1 MDRFRELSTFLAV
14 AEEGAFNGAARR
26 LRLSPPA
33 VTRLVT
39 GLEERLGVQLFTRT
53 TRRVALTEAGARLR
67 EDAQRILAELEEAET
82 TAAGARTAPS
92 GHLALTAPL
101 LFGQRFMAPIL
112 RAWLDAHPAMT
123 ASALFVD
130 RNVSLLDEG
139 LDLALRIGE
148 LPDSS
153 LAARRVGAVRRVV
166 VAAPGYLARHG
177 RPRTP
182 AELAG
187 HRLVYAA
194 SVDERP
200 AWIFT
205 GAGKR
210 QSLRLAPVLTLNT
223 LEAAIAAAEEGWGI
237 ARALSYQVA
246 DALADGRLVELLAEA
261 EDAVLPVHLL
271 HAEARRPAAKIRSF
285 IDFAAA
291 RLAGQADRLL
301 ARQEP
306 RQAPLM
312 PPR

>member
-1 MDRFRELSTFLAV
+1 MDRFRQLQTFLAV
-14 AEEGAFNGAARR
+14 AEAGAFNAAARR
-26 LRLSPPA
+26 LRTSPPA

-39 GLEERLGVQLFTRT
+39 ALEERLGAQLFIRT
-53 TRRVALTEAGARLR
+53 TRRVALTEAGLRLR

-82 TAAGARTAPS
+82 AAAGARAEPRGRLS
-92 GHLALTAPL
+92 LTAPL

-112 RAWLDAHPAMT
+112 RAWLDRHPAMT

-166 VAAPGYLARHG
+166 VAAPTYLARHG
-177 RPRTP
+177 RPQTP

-187 HRLVYAA
+187 HCLVYAS

-200 AWIFT
+200 AWNFSR
-205 GAGKR
+205 AGKR
-210 QSLRLAPVLTLNT
+210 QALRLAPRLSLNT
-223 LEAAIAAAEEGWGI
+223 LDAALAAAQEGWGI
-237 ARALSYQVA
+237 TRALSYQVA
-246 DALADGRLVELLAEA
+246 EALAEGRLVEILAEA
-261 EDAVLPVHLL
+261 DDAVLPVHLL
-271 HAEARRPAAKIRSF
+271 HAERRRPAAKIRSF

-291 RLAGQADRLL
+291 RLAAEADRLL
-301 ARQEP
+301 AR
-306 RQAPLM
+306 
-312 PPR
+312 

>member
-1 MDRFRELSTFLAV
+1 MDRFRELETFLAV

-67 EDAQRILAELEEAET
+67 EDAQRILAEVEEAET
-82 TAAGARTAPS
+82 AAAGARAAPR
-92 GHLALTAPL
+92 GHLALTAPV
-101 LFGQRFMAPIL
+101 LFGQRFVAPIL
-112 RAWLDAHPAMT
+112 RAWLDDHPTMT

-139 LDLALRIGE
+139 LDLAVRIGD
-148 LPDSS
+148 LPDST

-166 VAAPGYLARHG
+166 VAAPDYLDRHG
-177 RPRTP
+177 QPRTLGD
-182 AELAG
+182 LAA
-187 HRLVYAA
+187 HRLVFV
-194 SVDERP
+194 SGVDERP
-200 AWIFT
+200 AWVFT
-205 GAGKR
+205 RGGKR
-210 QSLRLAPVLTLNT
+210 QSLRLAPALTLNT
-223 LEAAIAAAEEGWGI
+223 LEAAITAAEEGWAI

-246 DALADGRLVELLAEA
+246 EALADGRLVELLDDA

-271 HAEARRPAAKIRSF
+271 HAERRRPAAKIRSF

-291 RLAGQADRLL
+291 RLAGEA
-301 ARQEP
+301 ARMMA
-306 RQAPLM
+306 R
-312 PPR
+312 

>member
-1 MDRFRELSTFLAV
+1 MDRFRELETFLAV

-82 TAAGARTAPS
+82 AAAGARSAPS

-101 LFGQRFMAPIL
+101 LFGQRFVAPIL
-112 RAWLDAHPAMT
+112 RAWLDAHRAMT

-166 VAAPGYLARHG
+166 VAAPAYLARHG
-177 RPRTP
+177 RPQAP
-182 AELAG
+182 DELAG
-187 HRLVYAA
+187 HRLVHVS
-194 SVDERP
+194 SVDQRP
-200 AWIFT
+200 AWIFSHS
-205 GAGKR
+205 GKR
-210 QSLRLAPVLTLNT
+210 QSLRLAPVLTFNT
-223 LEAAIAAAEEGWGI
+223 LEAAIAAAEDGWCI
-237 ARALSYQVA
+237 TRALSYQVA
-246 DALADGRLVELLAEA
+246 DALAEGRLVELLADA
-261 EDAVLPVHLL
+261 EDAVVPVHLL
-271 HAEARRPAAKIRSF
+271 HAEGRRAAAKIRSF

-291 RLAGQADRLL
+291 RLAGAADSML
-301 ARQEP
+301 A
-306 RQAPLM
+306 L
-312 PPR
+312 

>member
-1 MDRFRELSTFLAV
+1 MDRFRELETFLAV

-67 EDAQRILAELEEAET
+67 EDAQRILAELAEAEEA
-82 TAAGARTAPS
+82 AAGARAAPR

-101 LFGQRFMAPIL
+101 LFGQRHVVPIL

-130 RNVSLLDEG
+130 RHVRLLDEG
-139 LDLALRIGE
+139 LDLAVRIGA

-153 LAARRVGAVRRVV
+153 LTARRVGAVRRIV
-166 VAAPGYLARHG
+166 VASPAYLARNG
-177 RPRTP
+177 RPGTP
-182 AELAG
+182 GDLAG
-187 HRLVYAA
+187 HRLIYVS
-194 SVDERP
+194 SVDQRP
-200 AWIFT
+200 AWIFS
-205 GAGKR
+205 R
-210 QSLRLAPVLTLNT
+210 QGREQTLRLSPVLMLNT
-223 LEAAIAAAEEGWGI
+223 LEPAIAAAEEGWGI

-246 DALADGRLVELLAEA
+246 DALAKGRLVEILGDA
-261 EDAVLPVHLL
+261 EDAILPVHLL
-271 HAEARRPAAKIRSF
+271 HAERRRPAAKIRSF

-291 RLAGQADRLL
+291 RLAGDADRLL
-301 ARQEP
+301 AR
-306 RQAPLM
+306 
-312 PPR
+312 

>member
-1 MDRFRELSTFLAV
+1 MDRFRELETFLAV

-82 TAAGARTAPS
+82 AAAGARAAPR

-101 LFGQRFMAPIL
+101 LFGQRYVAPIL
-112 RAWLDAHPAMT
+112 RAWLDAHPEMT

-130 RNVSLLDEG
+130 RNVSLLNEG

-166 VAAPGYLARHG
+166 VAAPAYLARHG
-177 RPRTP
+177 RPRMP
-182 AELAG
+182 ADLAH
-187 HRLVYAA
+187 HRLIYG
-194 SVDERP
+194 STVDERP
-200 AWIFT
+200 AWTFSR
-205 GAGKR
+205 GGRR
-210 QSLRLAPVLTLNT
+210 QHLRLVPTLSLNN

-246 DALADGRLVELLAEA
+246 GALTEGRLVELLADA
-261 EDAVLPVHLL
+261 DDAVLPVHLL
-271 HAEARRPAAKIRSF
+271 HAERRRPAAKIRSF

-291 RLAGQADRLL
+291 RLAGEADRLL
-301 ARQEP
+301 AR
-306 RQAPLM
+306 
-312 PPR
+312 

>member
-1 MDRFRELSTFLAV
+1 MDRFRELETFLAV

-33 VTRLVT
+33 VTRLVS
-39 GLEERLGVQLFTRT
+39 GLEERLGVQLLTRT

-82 TAAGARTAPS
+82 AAAGARAAPR

-101 LFGQRFMAPIL
+101 LFGQRFVAPIL
-112 RAWLDAHPAMT
+112 RAWLDEHPAMT

-139 LDLALRIGE
+139 LDLALRIGD

-166 VAAPGYLARHG
+166 VAAPAYLARHG
-177 RPRTP
+177 RPEIP
-182 AELAG
+182 EDLAR
-187 HRLVYAA
+187 HRLVYGS

-200 AWIFT
+200 AWIFLR
-205 GAGKR
+205 GERR
-210 QSLRLAPVLTLNT
+210 QHLRLAPALSLNT

-246 DALADGRLVELLAEA
+246 DALAEGRLVELLADA
-261 EDAVLPVHLL
+261 EDAILPVHLL
-271 HAEARRPAAKIRSF
+271 HAERRRPSAKIRSF

-291 RLAGQADRLL
+291 RLGGEAERML
-301 ARQEP
+301 AR
-306 RQAPLM
+306 
-312 PPR
+312 